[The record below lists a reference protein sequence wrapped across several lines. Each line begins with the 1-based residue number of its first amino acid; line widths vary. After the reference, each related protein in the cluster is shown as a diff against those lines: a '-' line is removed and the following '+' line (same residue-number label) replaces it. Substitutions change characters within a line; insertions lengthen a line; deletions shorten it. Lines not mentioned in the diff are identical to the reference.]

1 MTETTSEIAH
11 DGGRVLD
18 SADVNRVMELLP
30 HRYPMLL
37 IDKIIDM
44 DGCESAVG
52 IKNVTINDPY
62 FQGHFPGHPVF
73 PGVLIVE
80 AMAQTAGALVVN
92 GTTDDAGKK
101 IVYFMAI
108 DKAKFRKPVVP
119 GDQLELHVSKL
130 QNRGSVWKF
139 RGIAKVDGAV
149 VAEADYAAMIRD
161 AEEGE

>member
-1 MTETTSEIAH
+1 MTDTTEELEGGTGETL
-11 DGGRVLD
+11 GF
-18 SADVNRVMELLP
+18 ADVNRVMELLP

-37 IDKIIDM
+37 IDKIRDM
-44 DGCESAVG
+44 KGCESAVG

-80 AMAQTAGALVVN
+80 AMAQTAGALVIH
-92 GTTDDAGKK
+92 GTSGDAGEKV
-101 IVYFMAI
+101 VYFMAI

-130 QNRGSVWKF
+130 QNRGPVWKF
-139 RGIAKVDGAV
+139 RGIAKVDGVV

-161 AEEGE
+161 AENDE